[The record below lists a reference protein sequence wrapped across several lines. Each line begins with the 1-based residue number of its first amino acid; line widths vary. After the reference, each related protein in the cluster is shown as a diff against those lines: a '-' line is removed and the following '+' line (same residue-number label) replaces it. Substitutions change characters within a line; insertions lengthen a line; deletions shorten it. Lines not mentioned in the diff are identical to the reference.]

1 MALCLAILLGSRPAR
16 AAGRSDASAD
26 PSTDNAAS
34 LGPET
39 VTATV
44 GRALGALWRCYQP
57 AQARNPALHGR
68 LFVGWTI
75 DIAGA
80 VGHSRTELDEL
91 GDPAL
96 TACARAV
103 VERMRFT
110 PSPAGPLEISYPF
123 IFQRDGVRLGIPRQW
138 PLVPAGGATAVE
150 IARNWLSA
158 IRWAD
163 TPAIRK
169 GSAYPLAI
177 EGFNLDSGT
186 GREACDGKPRSDGI
200 AGVRS
205 FHALD
210 SLKVSVETPDDL
222 ERGLRCLLADTF
234 LREDIP
240 RANPDGS
247 WPTAPRNFDDHLSG
261 RLKVVTPSRL
271 SKHLR
276 RYRQAAERLAR
287 DHTLVQA
294 IMTDNDGE
302 TTSVLVALRSDP
314 DHLFLVDAA
323 FIDELFEE

>member
-1 MALCLAILLGSRPAR
+1 MALGLAILQGGRPAR
-16 AAGRSDASAD
+16 AAGAADASAD
-26 PSTDNAAS
+26 ASADIATPS
-34 LGPET
+34 GPQT

-44 GRALGALWRCYQP
+44 ERALGALRRCHEP
-57 AQARNPALHGR
+57 AHARDPALDGR

-75 DIAGA
+75 DVTGA
-80 VGHSRTELDEL
+80 VRHSRAELDEL
-91 GDPAL
+91 GDPTL
-96 TACARAV
+96 TACVRAV

-110 PSPAGPLEISYPF
+110 PPPAGPLEISYPF
-123 IFQRDGVRLGIPRQW
+123 IVRRDGVRLGIPRQW

-150 IARNWLSA
+150 IARNWLGA

-169 GSAYPLAI
+169 GSAYLLAI

-205 FHALD
+205 FHAFD
-210 SLKVSVETPDDL
+210 SLKVSVQTPDDL

-247 WPTAPRNFDDHLSG
+247 WPTAPRNFDD
-261 RLKVVTPSRL
+261 TSR
-271 SKHLR
+271 
-276 RYRQAAERLAR
+276 A
-287 DHTLVQA
+287 
-294 IMTDNDGE
+294 G
-302 TTSVLVALRSDP
+302 
-314 DHLFLVDAA
+314 
-323 FIDELFEE
+323 